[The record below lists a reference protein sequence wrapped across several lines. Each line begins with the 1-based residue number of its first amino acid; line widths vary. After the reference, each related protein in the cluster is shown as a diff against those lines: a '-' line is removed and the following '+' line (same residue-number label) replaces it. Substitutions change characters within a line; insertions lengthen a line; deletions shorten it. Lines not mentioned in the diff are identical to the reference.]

1 MNVVSEIHLINKDDG
16 TDYQSD
22 FGKMQV
28 KSHWN
33 YDTRVIIAVDGHEYT
48 VEAKEL
54 LAAIANAQRTGKGI
68 F

>member
-1 MNVVSEIHLINKDDG
+1 MNVVSEINLINKDND
-16 TDYQSD
+16 TDYRTD

-33 YDTRVIIAVDGHEYT
+33 YDTRVIIAVDGNEYT

-54 LAAIANAQRTGKGI
+54 LAAIANAQRTGKGL

>member
-1 MNVVSEIHLINKDDG
+1 MNVVNELTLINKDDG
-16 TDYQSD
+16 NDYQRD
-22 FGKMQV
+22 YGKMYV

-33 YDTRVIIAVDGHEYT
+33 YDTRIIISVDGHEYT

-54 LAAIANAQRTGKGI
+54 LAAISNAQRTGRGL